1 MSRRLSQEEVK
12 KYANAMIAFQEEGDD
27 NQLMT
32 LWKIWD
38 RDGSGFIDRTEIRI
52 VMTSI
57 MMQTVDECHI
67 DRMLNKADVNG
78 DGAISYEEFVNML
91 HDGRDKKLT

>member
-1 MSRRLSQEEVK
+1 
-12 KYANAMIAFQEEGDD
+12 
-27 NQLMT
+27 
-32 LWKIWD
+32 
-38 RDGSGFIDRTEIRI
+38 
-52 VMTSI
+52 MTSI